1 MHYVYICNRE
11 GERNRIPSK
20 EANRLTLRESAPMEE
35 SRARM
40 LNPLQLAYIGDGVW
54 ELLVRSRLIYK
65 GCSARHIHK
74 EAVTCVN
81 AGAQAEAFRRIE
93 PLLTEPEA
101 DVARRGRNAHAH
113 HAAPKNQEAADYRA
127 ATALEAL
134 IGYLYLIGQEERL
147 LTLFRHSQ
155 EEENDAQK

>member
-1 MHYVYICNRE
+1 M
-11 GERNRIPSK
+11 
-20 EANRLTLRESAPMEE
+20 TLREAAPMEE
-35 SRARM
+35 PRARM

-54 ELLVRSRLIYK
+54 ELLVRTRIIYK
-65 GCSARHIHK
+65 GRSARHVHK
-74 EAVTCVN
+74 DAVACVN

-93 PLLTEPEA
+93 PLLTDAEA

-113 HAAPKNQEAADYRA
+113 HAAPKNQDAADYRA

-155 EEENDAQK
+155 EVENHAQE